1 MLARSFVLLTFL
13 LLSSVCCQH
22 KLNLQKEIKIKN
34 SSPNICFLTFRI
46 SKDSMSNTNKIELLN
61 QIITEGSF
69 KPEIQEFSN
78 WNSKLQ
84 FELIDQNHSIMSV
97 FIEHPLYK
105 NIEYID
111 EHDQFKSKQLELN
124 TAEFFIRLQW
134 IGQNATLKISEYH
147 NQSSKKLLSTIK
159 LSL

>member
-22 KLNLQKEIKIKN
+22 KLSNQKEITINN

-46 SKDSMSNTNKIELLN
+46 SKDSMNNSNKIELLN
-61 QIITEGSF
+61 QTFSAGSF
-69 KPEIQEFSN
+69 KPETQEFTN

-84 FELIDQNHSIMSV
+84 FELFDQNTSVKSI

-105 NIEYID
+105 NIEYVD
-111 EHDQFKSKQLELN
+111 EHDQLKSKQLKLN